1 MEVSIV
7 HFPETKVAGISHKGA
22 PSQEHETARKLVA
35 WKLEH
40 RLLDQA
46 RYRTYGLH
54 YTDPRTT
61 NPADH
66 RVDFCLSHEGAVEP
80 NAHGVVAMT
89 VFSFAEV
96 GLLARLKVKGT
107 ERAAKVQALFEALQA
122 ILAADPRVRDLH
134 GED

>member
-1 MEVSIV
+1 
-7 HFPETKVAGISHKGA
+7 
-22 PSQEHETARKLVA
+22 
-35 WKLEH
+35 
-40 RLLDQA
+40 
-46 RYRTYGLH
+46 
-54 YTDPRTT
+54 
-61 NPADH
+61 
-66 RVDFCLSHEGAVEP
+66 VEP